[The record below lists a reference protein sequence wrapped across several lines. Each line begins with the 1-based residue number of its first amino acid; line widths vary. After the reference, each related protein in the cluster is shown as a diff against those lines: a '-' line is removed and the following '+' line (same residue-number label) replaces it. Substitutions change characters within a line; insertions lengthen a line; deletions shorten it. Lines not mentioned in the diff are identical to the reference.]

1 MFFLTLPLI
10 SDEHSINKSLET
22 NWLGVWNILKNCD
35 ALNIHSHLSAS
46 ILSLVMRPS
55 PTWISNIKNVNRKKS
70 DFTWTKFYTIKC
82 FKRSLS
88 RCNWISLRH
97 SQLGP
102 RYSEC
107 WQWAFL
113 WYTMLKVIANIQC
126 LLTSCQEEEKCRC
139 KNKKKY
145 LEPEASTHRRN
156 YINTSLECFKS

>member
-1 MFFLTLPLI
+1 MFFLTVPLI

-35 ALNIHSHLSAS
+35 ALNSCIYEGPEP
-46 ILSLVMRPS
+46 VRPS
-55 PTWISNIKNVNRKKS
+55 PTWVSNWRNATRKKS
-70 DFTWTKFYTIKC
+70 GFTWTKFYAIKC
-82 FKRSLS
+82 FKRSLA
-88 RCNWISLRH
+88 RCNLISLRH

-113 WYTMLKVIANIQC
+113 WYTTLKVIANIQR
-126 LLTSCQEEEKCRC
+126 LLTSCQEQEKCRC

-145 LEPEASTHRRN
+145 LEPEASTRRWN
-156 YINTSLECFKS
+156 YIN